1 MKVFNTLAK
10 KKEDFNPQNEVVTMY
25 VCGVTAYDE
34 CHIGHAMSYIVFD
47 VIRRYLEFR
56 GYKVKHVQNFTDI
69 DDKIINRATQ
79 VGMTASELANKY
91 VTRYFDDMDGLNIK
105 RADIYPKATEE
116 IPKIIEIIE
125 SLIEK
130 GYAYKSEGSVY
141 FRVRNFPSYGKLS
154 HQNLAEMASSLSTC
168 EAGKEYPLDFALW
181 KEAKP
186 GEPFWDSPWGRGR
199 PGWHIECSAMA
210 LKYLRD
216 SIDIHGGGQ
225 DLIFPHHENEI
236 AQSESFTGI
245 VPFVRYWLHNGLMQL
260 GEQKVSKSTGNLVT
274 VKDMLSRF
282 SPDAIRL
289 FVLSSHYR
297 NPLTYS
303 EEALE
308 ACEQGAERL
317 RQAVRQRHDNGQT
330 GSLDSKPFKQRFI
343 EAMDDDFGT
352 AQAVATLFE
361 LAREINRSHEEGMS
375 VTEAQRTLTEL
386 AEILGLTL
394 EERAKPALD
403 AEAFIQL
410 LISVRDDLRGAKRW
424 QLADKIRADL
434 LDLGIALEDTPQGT
448 IWKHKA

>member
-1 MKVFNTLAK
+1 MKVFNTLARN
-10 KKEDFNPQNEVVTMY
+10 KEDFSPQNEVVTMY

-56 GYKVKHVQNFTDI
+56 GYKVKYVQNFTDI
-69 DDKIINRATQ
+69 DDKIISRAMQ
-79 VGMTASELANKY
+79 VGVTASELANKY
-91 VTRYFDDMDGLNIK
+91 VTRYFDDMDALNIR

-125 SLIEK
+125 SLISK
-130 GYAYKSEGSVY
+130 GYAYESEGSVY
-141 FRVRNFPSYGKLS
+141 FRVRNFPGYGKLS
-154 HQNLAEMASSLSTC
+154 RQNLAEMLSSLSTC

-186 GEPFWDSPWGRGR
+186 GEPFWHSPWGNGR

-236 AQSESFTGI
+236 AQSESFTGV

-274 VKDMLSRF
+274 VKELLSRF

-308 ACEQGAERL
+308 ASEHGAERL
-317 RQAVRQRHDNGQT
+317 RQAVSQRNDNGGR
-330 GSLDSKPFKQRFI
+330 GSLDSEPFKQKFI
-343 EAMDDDFGT
+343 EAMDDDFST

-361 LAREINRSHEEGMS
+361 LAKEINRGREQAIN
-375 VTEAQRTLTEL
+375 VTGAQGTLTEL

-394 EERAKPALD
+394 EERAKPALH

-410 LISVRDDLRGAKRW
+410 LISIRDDLRVAEQW
-424 QLADKIRADL
+424 QLADKIRAHL
-434 LDLGIALEDTPQGT
+434 LDLDIALEDTPRGT
-448 IWKHKA
+448 IWKHKM